1 MAQQEG
7 VVKFEL
13 KFSAGAPLDI
23 EQHLELNAWR
33 KMLYLTQ
40 LIGQDAGRYE
50 GYGYGNISQRVEPFD
65 APEPLRRFV
74 ITGTQTG
81 GLTALS
87 GAHYALVTECRP
99 ELNLIAAEGA
109 IKPSSE
115 SLTHGTLYALDD
127 TLRFVMHA
135 HSPHIWRYA
144 SRLDIPCTRAS
155 VPYGTPE
162 MAEEV
167 RRLFRE
173 TSVSAKRIFSMAG
186 HQEGVIT
193 FGQTAEEAGEVMLKT
208 LARAFRFDNFAL

>member
-13 KFSAGAPLDI
+13 KFRTGAPLDI
-23 EQHLELNAWR
+23 EPHRELNAWR

-50 GYGYGNISQRVEPFD
+50 GYGFGNISQRVDPYD
-65 APEPLRRFV
+65 APGPLRRFV

-81 GLTALS
+81 GLTELS
-87 GAHYALVTECRP
+87 GEHYTLVTECRP
-99 ELNLIAAEGA
+99 ELNLIVAEGA

-115 SLTHGTLYALDD
+115 SLTHGTLYGLDD

-135 HSPHIWRYA
+135 HSPHIWRHA
-144 SRLDIPCTRAS
+144 AQLDIPCTLES

-173 TSVSAKRIFSMAG
+173 SSVKEKRIFSMAG
-186 HQEGVIT
+186 HEDGVVT
-193 FGQTAEEAGEVMLKT
+193 FGQTAEAAGSVMLIA
-208 LARAFRFDNFAL
+208 LARAFRFDNLSF